1 MLRTRLLSAIPGKLR
16 LKVWENFEFQR
27 SRVAGAY
34 FLLAKQIN
42 KLLTIVRSSSFQM
55 FGCTKLDPTL
65 KQQVS
70 VFIYS
75 VSITHKWEDARGSPK
90 LESQWKTSEL
100 ANTIGWSYEPRIMS
114 WSYELPIFNAKTA
127 GYELSRRTKSI
138 DTNRHCIDYSIKLM
152 DHKKRLAHW
161 PIYVLY

>member
-90 LESQWKTSEL
+90 LGVPMEDQWTGKYYRLEL
-100 ANTIGWSYEPRIMS
+100 WAPN
-114 WSYELPIFNAKTA
+114 YEL
-127 GYELSRRTKSI
+127 
-138 DTNRHCIDYSIKLM
+138 KLWA
-152 DHKKRLAHW
+152 AHF
-161 PIYVLY
+161 